1 MSSIPKRVSDRL
13 SKETRKFQ
21 RVLKT
26 AKDRDINEADTVV
39 IITDMLS
46 SVFGYD
52 KYTDITSEYAI
63 RGTFCDLAVKV
74 EGNVK
79 YLIEVKA
86 IGLDLRET
94 HLRQAVGYGA
104 QHGIQWV
111 VLTNGVNWEIYRIKF
126 EKPLGHD
133 LLAEFNILD
142 LSPRKREDQEFLYLL
157 CKEGL
162 SKAVIEDYHEHVRSV
177 NKFVIS
183 AILQSDASLN
193 VVRRE
198 LRRVAPGIKVNTDE
212 IESIMVS
219 DVLKRDVL
227 EGKSADDARTR
238 VKRAS
243 GRALK
248 KRKPKPKPQVS
259 PETTEQQEAA
269 SSSEETPPLDVAP
282 FDPTD
287 FS

>member
-1 MSSIPKRVSDRL
+1 MSRIPKRVSDRL

-133 LLAEFNILD
+133 LLTEFNILD
-142 LSPRKREDQEFLYLL
+142 LSPRKKEDQEILYVL

-162 SKAVIEDYHEHVRSV
+162 SKAVIEDYYEHVRSV
-177 NKFVIS
+177 NKFVIG
-183 AILQSDASLN
+183 AILQSDSILN

-198 LRRVAPGIKVNTDE
+198 LKRVAPGIKVDTDE

-227 EGKSADDARTR
+227 EGKSADDARGR

-243 GRALK
+243 SRALK

-259 PETTEQQEAA
+259 PETTELKEVA
-269 SSSEETPPLDVAP
+269 SSIDDKPSLDVAP
-282 FDPTD
+282 PDPTD